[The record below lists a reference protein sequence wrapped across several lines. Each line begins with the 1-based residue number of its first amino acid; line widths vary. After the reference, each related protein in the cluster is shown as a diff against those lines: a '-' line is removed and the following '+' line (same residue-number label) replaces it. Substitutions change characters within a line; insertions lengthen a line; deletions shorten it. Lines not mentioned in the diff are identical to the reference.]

1 MVNCMNEIKPP
12 ATSPTSTLSDLSQAV
27 QSTLSQTSEIST
39 SWLRYWTALIRA
51 FNREQMEFA
60 DSYLISAQIALQAAR
75 ENPMSALE
83 TIEIMQHKQSLMLKG
98 LFASQNKMT
107 EFMFDQMKEG
117 INALTNTALDSK
129 EGEDLVGFVRREADI
144 MEAVAN
150 FPEQIEKIKDE
161 FGFHFNTSAYEL
173 IHETDTFLM
182 YQVLPVKEG
191 VKVNN
196 DLKPILL
203 IPPFMLGSHILSFLP
218 YENKSYAHTFANEG
232 IPTYVRVVKDIM
244 ENEKVQATTPDD
256 DCTQTQELCA
266 KLAEKHGKK
275 VTLNGTC
282 QGGYISLMNLLSGKF
297 KDVSDTL
304 ITNVAPIDGT
314 LSDAISGMPSM
325 HHDFV
330 TTTLPGGGKVANGY
344 MLSLGMRF
352 VAIDREV
359 PLVKVLDQAS
369 LQKATDLN
377 PGKTVAAL
385 FRWLLKERVHLPL
398 EIAKM
403 STRTFHEPISEDGT
417 LPVTLYDKPLN
428 VRDLEKL
435 NIKWYQNYALKDD
448 LVTPQ
453 CATAANKFLEGT
465 DVIESV
471 PFPGGHVAIL
481 TSPYNK
487 RSPVNDWFTSKDGK
501 KYRGPVRFQLDL
513 SA

>member
-1 MVNCMNEIKPP
+1 MNQPKSLAKNP
-12 ATSPTSTLSDLSQAV
+12 ASAMTDISQGVKSALSE
-27 QSTLSQTSEIST
+27 TTGIST

-60 DSYLISAQIALQAAR
+60 DSYLISAQIAMQAAR
-75 ENPMSALE
+75 ENPMSARE
-83 TIEIMQHKQSLMLKG
+83 TIEILQHKQSLMMKG
-98 LFASQNKMT
+98 MFASQTKMT
-107 EFMFDQMKEG
+107 EYMFDQMKDG
-117 INALTNTALDSK
+117 LNALSNTVFKNKD
-129 EGEDLVGFVRREADI
+129 GEDLAAFAKREADV

-150 FPEQIEKIKDE
+150 FPEQIESIKDE
-161 FGFHFNTSAYEL
+161 FGFHFSTSAYKL
-173 IHETDTFLM
+173 AHETDTFLM

-191 VKVNN
+191 VKVN
-196 DLKPILL
+196 DALKPVLL
-203 IPPFMLGSHILSFLP
+203 IPPYMLGSHILSFLP

-244 ENEKVQATTPDD
+244 ENEKVQSTTPED
-256 DCTQTQELCA
+256 DCTQTRELCA
-266 KLAEKHGKK
+266 KLVEKHGKK

-282 QGGYISLMNLLSGKF
+282 QGGYIALMNLLSGTLTE
-297 KDVSDTL
+297 VSDTL

-314 LSDAISGMPSM
+314 FSDAISGMPSM

-403 STRTFHEPISEDGT
+403 STATFHDPITEAGI
-417 LPVTLYDKPLN
+417 LPVTLYGKPLD
-428 VRDLEKL
+428 VHDLKKL
-435 NIKWYQNYALKDD
+435 NIKWYQDYALKDD
-448 LVTPQ
+448 LVTPA
-453 CATAANKFLEGT
+453 CATAANRFLEGT

-471 PFPGGHVAIL
+471 PFPGGHVGIL
-481 TSPYNK
+481 TSPYRK
-487 RSPVNDWFTSKDGK
+487 FAPVNDWFTAKDGT

-513 SA
+513 TA